1 MRRYS
6 WFLLHPPSFCLR
18 ILSGKKS
25 LKPPQSGEFRISSM
39 NDSVV
44 KLWENT
50 TTLSPIRS
58 QCAIICS
65 RRTIF
70 PPCSMALMSR
80 SLFSARSANEVHQSS
95 FSESPFLD
103 GILLSATSSGFVSM
117 LLYVLSQVSSCAS
130 ASSNV
135 RNLAILHL
143 SQIQAGSKCIGG
155 KYMNSE
161 AKSSRLGNWKLIW
174 LRTEFWR
181 GDPWLVLII
190 YFNAYIIL
198 RWLAKKRRV
207 GSGFSFVLI
216 NNLNGRMVRYRAQ
229 RVILLEKVFVVRFA
243 LVFPKLSVELCL
255 HLGLALE
262 GEGTKSKCAE
272 N

>member
-44 KLWENT
+44 KLWDNT

-65 RRTIF
+65 SRTIF

-95 FSESPFLD
+95 FSVSPFLD

-117 LLYVLSQVSSCAS
+117 LLYVPSQVSSCAS

-161 AKSSRLGNWKLIW
+161 AKSVDLATENWYDYVPNFEGATRGWFW
-174 LRTEFWR
+174 LSTLTHTSSSVDSLKR
-181 GDPWLVLII
+181 GE
-190 YFNAYIIL
+190 
-198 RWLAKKRRV
+198 
-207 GSGFSFVLI
+207 SGRDF
-216 NNLNGRMVRYRAQ
+216 
-229 RVILLEKVFVVRFA
+229 LL
-243 LVFPKLSVELCL
+243 S
-255 HLGLALE
+255 
-262 GEGTKSKCAE
+262 S
-272 N
+272 